1 MLRSL
6 SVGLASVAPRRTRAG
21 PLVVGLFA
29 LAVATGASLKTAL
42 SLTGGHLVYAVD
54 DAYIHLAMARTL
66 AESGVW
72 GISAAQPAF
81 ASSSP
86 GWTLLLAGL
95 YVIGLRS
102 EWVPFILNVA
112 GAVLLLVLVDRP
124 ARRSLLP
131 SDSGRL
137 WLILAVVFVTPVPA
151 LVLSGME
158 TIWFAAAVVA
168 FVAAAARLV
177 GPREHLPD
185 TKDGLVLGCLAV
197 AMVTLRFEGF
207 FVAVAVLILLGW
219 RRRLRTAAIL
229 ALAAVAP
236 VLVYGA
242 FSMTHGGWWLPTSVV
257 LKAQP
262 PSLTGVVA
270 FGVTHG
276 FPTLLGHGVLALLL
290 FILVGLLLADTWVG
304 RELDGEAEAWMLVVA
319 LSTIAH
325 VHLVNI
331 EWFYRYRAYLVATG
345 LAACAFGIA
354 RVASLVGATRAT
366 VLQPAVRAAVVL
378 LAAAAT
384 IGPLIGF
391 AADALARAPRGSAA
405 IYQQQYQIARFLA
418 AEGTGAV
425 ALNDIGA
432 VAYFTRRP
440 VVDLAGLADQRIA
453 IARRTSRFDTA
464 GMQAAVARASADV
477 AVLYD
482 SWFEGPLAPPSD
494 WVRVG
499 RWTATEHVTVAD
511 PTVSFYAT
519 RFEHAAA
526 LRASLRAWTPQL
538 PSGVTATVDDAPQQ
552 RAR

>member
-1 MLRSL
+1 MLKSP
-6 SVGLASVAPRRTRAG
+6 SVALASVASRRRRAG
-21 PLVVGLFA
+21 PLIVGLLA
-29 LAVATGASLKTAL
+29 LAVATAASLKTAL

-72 GISAAQPAF
+72 GISASQPAF

-95 YVIGLRS
+95 YAIGLRS
-102 EWVPFILNVA
+102 EWVPFILNIA
-112 GAVLLLVLVDRP
+112 GAVLLLVVVDRP
-124 ARRSLLP
+124 ARSLLP

-158 TIWFAAAVVA
+158 TIWFTAAVVA
-168 FVAAAARLV
+168 FVSQAARLM
-177 GPREHLPD
+177 GRRGHLSAS
-185 TKDGLVLGCLAV
+185 KDALVLGGLAM
-197 AMVTLRFEGF
+197 AMVTLRFEGL
-207 FVAVAVLILLGW
+207 FVATAVLILLAW
-219 RRRLRTAAIL
+219 RRSLRTAAIL
-229 ALAAVAP
+229 VVAAFAP

-242 FSMTHGGWWLPTSVV
+242 FSTTHGGWWLPASVV

-262 PSLTGVVA
+262 PSLSGLGA

-290 FILVGLLLADTWVG
+290 FIVIGLLLVDTWVR
-304 RELDGEAEAWMLVVA
+304 RELDGEAEGWMLLVA

-354 RVASLVGATRAT
+354 RVASLVGANRSTL
-366 VLQPAVRAAVVL
+366 LQPAVRAAVVL
-378 LAAAAT
+378 LAAATT
-384 IGPLIGF
+384 IGPLLGF
-391 AADALARAPRGSAA
+391 AVDALARAPRGSAA

-440 VVDLAGLADQRIA
+440 IVDLAGLADQRIA
-453 IARRTSRFDTA
+453 IARRASRFDTA
-464 GMQAAVARASADV
+464 GMRESVARASADV
-477 AVLYD
+477 AVLYE
-482 SWFEGPLAPPSD
+482 SWFEGPLAPPSG

-499 RWTATEHVTVAD
+499 HWTATEHVTVAD

-519 RFEHAAA
+519 RPEHAAR
-526 LRASLRAWTPQL
+526 LQESLRAWTPQL
-538 PSGVTATVDDAPQQ
+538 PSGVTATFDDVSHH
-552 RAR
+552 RAW